1 MEWSIKQ
8 AAEACGVSV
17 DTVKRRIKKLEELG
31 AYKNSRGA
39 WRVTPEQLRG
49 AGLKPGAPLKGAR
62 AVPQGKESAPGAT
75 GGAEVEKL
83 RARVVELEAALRV
96 EKAKLEAAERVAEER
111 SRALDLL
118 ARSLRVLEA
127 PRSEPVREPE
137 PERKEAPEPEPP
149 RGFFSR
155 FWGR

>member
-17 DTVKRRIKKLEELG
+17 DTVKRRIKKLDELG

-49 AGLKPGAPLKGAR
+49 VGLKPGAPLKGAR
-62 AVPQGKESAPGAT
+62 ALPQGSEDAPGASS
-75 GGAEVEKL
+75 GAEVEKL
-83 RARVVELEAALRV
+83 RARVIELEAALKV
-96 EKAKLEAAERVAEER
+96 EKMKVEAAERVAEER
-111 SRALDLL
+111 SRALELL

-127 PRSEPVREPE
+127 SRAEPVQE

>member
-1 MEWSIKQ
+1 MKQ
-8 AAEACGVSV
+8 AAEVCGVSV

-49 AGLKPGAPLKGAR
+49 AGLKPGAPLKRTR
-62 AVPQGKESAPGAT
+62 ALPQGKESAPGAQ
-75 GGAEVEKL
+75 GGAEVERL
-83 RARVVELEAALRV
+83 RARVIELEAALKV
-96 EKAKLEAAERVAEER
+96 EKLKVEAAERVAEER
-111 SRALDLL
+111 SKSLELL

-127 PRSEPVREPE
+127 SREPVREVEPE
-137 PERKEAPEPEPP
+137 PERKEPEPDQP

-155 FWGR
+155 LLGR

>member
-49 AGLKPGAPLKGAR
+49 AGLKPGAPLKRTGALH
-62 AVPQGKESAPGAT
+62 QGSDDAPGAT
-75 GGAEVEKL
+75 SGAEVERL

-96 EKAKLEAAERVAEER
+96 EKMKVEAAERVAEER

-127 PRSEPVREPE
+127 PRSEPERERV
-137 PERKEAPEPEPP
+137 PERKEAEPEES

>member
-1 MEWSIKQ
+1 MEWSLKQ

-17 DTVKRRIKKLEELG
+17 DTVKRRIKTLEELG
-31 AYKNSRGA
+31 AYKNARGA

-49 AGLKPGAPLKGAR
+49 AGLKPGVPLKRTGALH
-62 AVPQGKESAPGAT
+62 QGTEDAPGAQ

-83 RARVVELEAALRV
+83 RARVVELEAALKV
-96 EKAKLEAAERVAEER
+96 EKARVEAAERVAEER
-111 SRALDLL
+111 SRSLDLL

-127 PRSEPVREPE
+127 PRAEPVRE
-137 PERKEAPEPEPP
+137 AEPEPNEPKEPDSP

-155 FWGR
+155 FLGR

>member
-49 AGLKPGAPLKGAR
+49 AGLKPGAPLKGTR
-62 AVPQGKESAPGAT
+62 AVPQGTESAPGAT
-75 GGAEVEKL
+75 GGAEVEQL
-83 RARVVELEAALRV
+83 RARVVELEAALKV
-96 EKAKLEAAERVAEER
+96 EKARVEAAERVAEER

-127 PRSEPVREPE
+127 PRAEPVREPE
-137 PERKEAPEPEPP
+137 RKEPEPEES

-155 FWGR
+155 LWGR

>member
-17 DTVKRRIKKLEELG
+17 DTVKRRMKKLEELG

-49 AGLKPGAPLKGAR
+49 AGLKPGAPLKGTR
-62 AVPQGKESAPGAT
+62 AVHQGSDDAPGAQ
-75 GGAEVEKL
+75 GSAEVEKL
-83 RARVVELEAALRV
+83 RARVVELEAALKV
-96 EKAKLEAAERVAEER
+96 EKAKVEAAERVAEER
-111 SRALDLL
+111 SRSLDLL

-127 PRSEPVREPE
+127 PREPAREPE
-137 PERKEAPEPEPP
+137 PERKEAPKEPDPP

-155 FWGR
+155 FLGR

>member
-31 AYKNSRGA
+31 AYKNARGA

-49 AGLKPGAPLKGAR
+49 AGLKPGAPLKGTR
-62 AVPQGKESAPGAT
+62 AVPQGTEEVPGAQ
-75 GGAEVEKL
+75 GSAEVEKL
-83 RARVVELEAALRV
+83 RARIVELEAALKV

-111 SRALDLL
+111 SRSLDLL

-127 PRSEPVREPE
+127 PRSEPEREREPE
-137 PERKEAPEPEPP
+137 PKEPEPAQP

-155 FWGR
+155 LWGR